1 MIVRNL
7 AADVVSNMSL
17 RDTVSSN
24 GTEPTH
30 ELSTVA
36 EELTIQGTK
45 SATGE
50 SELGSTVVG
59 KKGVGVLQERDED
72 KPVIDPVELRKNE
85 VLPRDEMWRSVRTKG
100 KEQGKYGR
108 R

>member
-1 MIVRNL
+1 M
-7 AADVVSNMSL
+7 
-17 RDTVSSN
+17 
-24 GTEPTH
+24 
-30 ELSTVA
+30 
-36 EELTIQGTK
+36 
-45 SATGE
+45 
-50 SELGSTVVG
+50 G